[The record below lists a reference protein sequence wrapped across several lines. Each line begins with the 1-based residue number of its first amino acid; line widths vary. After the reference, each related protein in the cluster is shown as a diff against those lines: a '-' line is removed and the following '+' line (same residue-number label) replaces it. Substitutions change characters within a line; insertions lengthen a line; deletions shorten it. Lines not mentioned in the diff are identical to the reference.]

1 MVAGK
6 NLKKKYVL
14 ISVYNKNKLDYLC
27 KNLNKNN
34 FSFIST
40 GSTGSEIKKLGF
52 KCQDVSKITGHK
64 EIFDGRIKT
73 ISPKIFSSIL
83 YIRDNKKHAKE
94 FTFLKVPNIE
104 MVIVNLYP
112 FKKYLNSSNKKKA
125 IEMIDIGGT
134 SLIRAASKNYKF
146 ITTICNI
153 SDYQKLISNLNKNN
167 GETDVKFRKR
177 MAKKTFKLTSEYD
190 KLIFEWF
197 NENK

>member
-1 MVAGK
+1 MEYITEHAVPLICLDKDFRHPLAEQFEEIDEDGDLVRSY
-6 NLKKKYVL
+6 NEWGLASVL
-14 ISVYNKNKLDYLC
+14 TYMFC
-27 KNLNKNN
+27 KRVETKR
-34 FSFIST
+34 
-40 GSTGSEIKKLGF
+40 
-52 KCQDVSKITGHK
+52 Q
-64 EIFDGRIKT
+64 
-73 ISPKIFSSIL
+73 
-83 YIRDNKKHAKE
+83 YA
-94 FTFLKVPNIE
+94 NIE